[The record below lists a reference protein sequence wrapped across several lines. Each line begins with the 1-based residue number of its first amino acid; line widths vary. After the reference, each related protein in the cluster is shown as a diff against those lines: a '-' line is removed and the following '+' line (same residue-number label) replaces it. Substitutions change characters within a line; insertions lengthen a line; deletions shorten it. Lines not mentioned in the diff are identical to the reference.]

1 MADTFSLDFPTLLDE
16 LNPSARDVRELWN
29 YKDRQPPKPVPPVD
43 TSSFLGRSDDDRA
56 WCWTPGGNVRLSE
69 DMTAWLSECRR
80 ECEALASQEPLL
92 HGTEPLKLLIETL
105 YDVQEQHRYVFA
117 FREMF
122 YDFVAHSELPMV
134 QAAIR
139 YLRQLSE
146 REPDSSVSLRRY
158 LAVLGNLPLREKVF
172 GF

>member
-1 MADTFSLDFPTLLDE
+1 MVSIFKVQSRSKVLQSSHSFPLRSTSKISL
-16 LNPSARDVRELWN
+16 A
-29 YKDRQPPKPVPPVD
+29 
-43 TSSFLGRSDDDRA
+43 
-56 WCWTPGGNVRLSE
+56 
-69 DMTAWLSECRR
+69 
-80 ECEALASQEPLL
+80 
-92 HGTEPLKLLIETL
+92 
-105 YDVQEQHRYVFA
+105 YVSA

-146 REPDSSVSLRRY
+146 REPDSSSVSLRRY

>member
-1 MADTFSLDFPTLLDE
+1 EMA
-16 LNPSARDVRELWN
+16 
-29 YKDRQPPKPVPPVD
+29 
-43 TSSFLGRSDDDRA
+43 
-56 WCWTPGGNVRLSE
+56 
-69 DMTAWLSECRR
+69 AWLSQCRT
-80 ECEALASQEPLL
+80 ELETLANQGPILP
-92 HGTEPLKLLIETL
+92 GTEPLKLLIETL

-122 YDFVAHSELPMV
+122 YDFVAHSEWPMV

-146 REPDSSVSLRRY
+146 QESDSPVNLRRY
-158 LAVLGNLPLREKVF
+158 LAIMGNLPLREKVF